1 MAGAGARRYAADL
14 MSPRLSIIVPVLNE
28 ADGIVQALER
38 LQEMRRHGGEVV
50 VVDGGSSDQTA
61 GLARLLAD
69 CVITAARGRGA
80 QMNAGAARAGG
91 DILLF
96 LHADT
101 QLPPAAPELV
111 AAAIAEGA
119 CWGRFDVRIAGA
131 LCGLGLVAGM
141 MNWRSRLTGI
151 ATGDQAIFVTRET
164 FWRVGGFPSIPVME
178 DIVLSSRLRAIGT
191 PACLRERVVTS
202 GRRWERHGLWRTIL
216 NMWWLRLRFH
226 FGACPTVLAR
236 EYGYVPDEH

>member
-1 MAGAGARRYAADL
+1 
-14 MSPRLSIIVPVLNE
+14 MSRLSIIVPALDE
-28 ADGIVQALER
+28 AAGIAACLAP
-38 LQEMRRHGGEVV
+38 LQPMRARGAEVI
-50 VVDGGSSDQTA
+50 VVDGGSSDETA
-61 GLARLLAD
+61 GLARPLAD

-119 CWGRFDVRIAGA
+119 CWGRFDVRIAGTRR
-131 LCGLGLVAGM
+131 GLGLVASL

-151 ATGDQAIFVTRET
+151 ATGDQAIFVTREA
-164 FWRVGGFPSIPVME
+164 FRRVGGFPSIPLME

-216 NMWWLRLRFH
+216 TMWWLRLRFH
-226 FGACPTVLAR
+226 FGACPTALAR
-236 EYGYVPDEH
+236 EYGYVPDEP